1 MNQNNR
7 ELWNQLRTAYRPQAP
22 ELDVSA
28 IMDAVRR
35 EAAAAPLRRPAA
47 GLAAPIPT
55 WVCAAAASLAF
66 LAAAGV
72 VARSVAMAD
81 RQISQA
87 WLQSVQPSEFAQNFL
102 TFDDSSL

>member
-1 MNQNNR
+1 MNGSRQ
-7 ELWNQLRTAYRPQAP
+7 ELWNRLRTVYRPVEAD
-22 ELDVSA
+22 LDVSA

-35 EAAAAPLRRPAA
+35 EAAATPLRRPAG

-55 WVCAAAASLAF
+55 WACAAAAALAF

-72 VARSVAMAD
+72 VARSVTLAD
-81 RQISQA
+81 RQIGQA
-87 WLQSVQPSEFAQNFL
+87 WLQSVQPGEFAQNFL